1 MAETSQSTP
10 LAMTLDPDETTAPA
24 TVAPDHDE
32 LERLLAPSSLSCSAA
47 EAHGIYCGLLASGAE
62 QPRERWLAELMPTG
76 QEPAQDADAG
86 ARRAALDALATAT
99 DAALADTEQA
109 FHPLLPADA
118 RPLRERATAVHG
130 WTRGLLYGLGIANL
144 DQARLAPET
153 REVFDDLME
162 LTRMDLD
169 DLDDSAENEAALTEV
184 LEFLRV
190 AALLLREQDT
200 PARGD

>member
-1 MAETSQSTP
+1 
-10 LAMTLDPDETTAPA
+10 
-24 TVAPDHDE
+24 
-32 LERLLAPSSLSCSAA
+32 
-47 EAHGIYCGLLASGAE
+47 
-62 QPRERWLAELMPTG
+62 
-76 QEPAQDADAG
+76 
-86 ARRAALDALATAT
+86 
-99 DAALADTEQA
+99 
-109 FHPLLPADA
+109 
-118 RPLRERATAVHG
+118 LRERATAVHG

-200 PARGD
+200 PARDA